1 MKILITGANGFVGC
15 RVARFLGMSHQI
27 IALSSKDLDITDID
41 AVYSVVMDH
50 LPKAIIHLA
59 ALSDPGYCQQNP
71 EDSKIVNLEG
81 TINVARAAAA
91 VGAKMIFASSDQ
103 VYSGLLEEEPFVETL
118 ELSPVG
124 VYGQHKLAAETAM
137 LSLLPNAVALRL
149 TWMYDIPASPL
160 RQNQGI
166 LVRLMK
172 AAEQRQPLYVSTQET
187 RGITHVWEVVRRI
200 EGTIG
205 LPSGVY
211 NFGAT
216 NEVSTF
222 DTYRAAAQ
230 FLMTTGFI
238 EMEPHD
244 LVQPSEDPHRS
255 LSISLAKL
263 ERFGLTFP
271 NSIAGLRTALLHSI

>member
-15 RVARFLGMSHQI
+15 RVARFLGMSHQVV
-27 IALSSKDLDITDID
+27 ALSSKELDITDID
-41 AVYSVVMDH
+41 SVFSVVMEH
-50 LPKAIIHLA
+50 LPKAIIHVA
-59 ALSDPGYCQQNP
+59 ALSDPAYCQQHP
-71 EDSKIVNLEG
+71 EDSKIVNVEG
-81 TINVARAAAA
+81 TMNVARAAAA

-103 VYSGLLEEEPFVETL
+103 VYGGLQSEEAHIETDVQEPA
-118 ELSPVG
+118 G

-137 LSLLPNAVALRL
+137 LALLPNAVALRL

-160 RQNQGI
+160 RQNESI
-166 LVRLMK
+166 LLRLIN
-172 AAEQRQPLYVSTQET
+172 AAKEQRPLHLSTQET
-187 RGITHVWEVVRRI
+187 RGVTHVWEVVRRI

-205 LPSGVY
+205 LPGGVY
-211 NFGAT
+211 NFGTT

-238 EMEPHD
+238 EMNPHE
-244 LVQPSEDPHRS
+244 LVQATDSPQRN
-255 LSISLAKL
+255 LSFSLAKL

-271 NSIAGLRTALLHSI
+271 NSISGLRTALLHSV

>member
-15 RVARFLGMSHQI
+15 RVARFLGMSHQVV
-27 IALSSKDLDITDID
+27 ALSSKDLDITDTE
-41 AVYSVVMDH
+41 AVYSTVMEH

-59 ALSDPGYCQQNP
+59 ALSSPAYCQQNP
-71 EDSKIVNLEG
+71 EDSKIVNVEG

-103 VYSGLLEEEPFVETL
+103 VYGGLEGEEGFAEDEVQCPTTI
-118 ELSPVG
+118 
-124 VYGQHKLAAETAM
+124 YGLHKLAAENEM

-149 TWMYDIPASPL
+149 TWMYDIPVSPL
-160 RQNQGI
+160 RQNEGI
-166 LVRLMK
+166 LIKLME
-172 AAEQRQPLYVSTQET
+172 AAKNNQPLEVSTQEY

-205 LPSGVY
+205 LPGGVY
-211 NFGAT
+211 NFGST
-216 NEVSTF
+216 NDVSSF

-238 EMEPHD
+238 EMDPHE
-244 LVQPSEDPHRS
+244 LVQPSESFKRNIN
-255 LSISLAKL
+255 LSIHKL

-271 NSIAGLRTALLHSI
+271 SSIAGLRNALLHSV

>member
-15 RVARFLGMSHQI
+15 RVARFLGMSHQVV
-27 IALSSKDLDITDID
+27 ALSSKELDITDID
-41 AVYSVVMDH
+41 SVFSVVMEH

-59 ALSDPGYCQQNP
+59 ALSDPAYCQQHS
-71 EDSKIVNLEG
+71 EDSKIVNVEG
-81 TINVARAAAA
+81 HIETDV
-91 VGAKMIFASSDQ
+91 Q
-103 VYSGLLEEEPFVETL
+103 EPA
-118 ELSPVG
+118 G

-137 LSLLPNAVALRL
+137 LALLPNAVALRL

-160 RQNQGI
+160 RQNESI
-166 LVRLMK
+166 LLRLIN
-172 AAEQRQPLYVSTQET
+172 AAKEQRPLHLSTQET
-187 RGITHVWEVVRRI
+187 RGVTHVWEVVRRI

-205 LPSGVY
+205 LPGGVY
-211 NFGAT
+211 NFGTT

-238 EMEPHD
+238 EMNPHE
-244 LVQPSEDPHRS
+244 LVQATDSPQRNLS
-255 LSISLAKL
+255 LSLAKL

-271 NSIAGLRTALLHSI
+271 NSISGLRTALLHSV

>member
-15 RVARFLGMSHQI
+15 RVARFLGMSHQVV
-27 IALSSKDLDITDID
+27 ALSSKDLDITDAE
-41 AVYSVVMDH
+41 AVYSTIMEH

-59 ALSDPGYCQQNP
+59 ALSDPAYCQNNP
-71 EDSKIVNLEG
+71 DDSKIVNVEG

-91 VGAKMIFASSDQ
+91 IGAKMIFASSDQ
-103 VYSGLLEEEPFVETL
+103 VYFGLLGEEAFCETAKL
-118 ELSPVG
+118 TPLG
-124 VYGQHKLAAETAM
+124 IYGQHKWAAEQEL

-149 TWMYDIPASPL
+149 SWMYDIPASPL
-160 RQNQGI
+160 RQNNGI
-166 LVRLMK
+166 LVKLMK
-172 AAEQRQPLYVSTQET
+172 AAEKREPIYASTEET

-205 LPSGVY
+205 LPGGVY
-211 NFGAT
+211 NFGST

-238 EMEPHD
+238 EM
-244 LVQPSEDPHRS
+244 DPHELVLPSNVPQRNLSFS
-255 LSISLAKL
+255 LEKL
-263 ERFGLTFP
+263 EKFGLTFP
-271 NSIAGLRTALLHSI
+271 SSIAGLRNALLHSV

>member
-15 RVARFLGMSHQI
+15 RVARFLSMSHQVV
-27 IALSSKDLDITDID
+27 ALSSKDLDITDTE

-59 ALSDPGYCQQNP
+59 AISDPGYCQNNP
-71 EDSKIVNLEG
+71 EDSKVVNVEG

-103 VYSGLLEEEPFVETL
+103 VYSGLSGQEPFEESASVQPL
-118 ELSPVG
+118 G
-124 VYGQHKLAAETAM
+124 VYGQHKLEAEHAI
-137 LSLLPNAVALRL
+137 LALLPNAVALRL
-149 TWMYDIPASPL
+149 TWMYDIPMSPL
-160 RQNQGI
+160 RQNEGI
-166 LVRLMK
+166 LLKLMK
-172 AAEQRQPLYVSTQET
+172 AAEKRECVTASTTET
-187 RGITHVWEVVRRI
+187 RGITHVWEMVRRI

-205 LPSGVY
+205 LPGGVY
-211 NFGAT
+211 NFGST
-216 NEVSTF
+216 NETSTF

-238 EMEPHD
+238 EMDPHE
-244 LVQPSEDPHRS
+244 LVQTAEFPQRNLS
-255 LSISLAKL
+255 LSLNKL

-271 NSIAGLRTALLHSI
+271 NSIAGLRTALLHSV